1 MKIRI
6 DYPDMEG
13 REAIPYPLDVQDA
26 AGYLVL
32 WIERRNCKLVM
43 CYSVARD
50 HASIEGPEAARG
62 DEMMTDLGSM
72 ARSFMTTFNLKYK
85 EEDGR

>member
-32 WIERRNCKLVM
+32 WIERRDGKLVM

-50 HASIEGPEAARG
+50 HASIEGPEAERG
-62 DEMMTDLGSM
+62 EAMMRYLENM
-72 ARSFMTTFNLKYK
+72 AKSFYTEFNLK
-85 EEDGR
+85 ESNGR